1 MCGIR
6 VTGAATAREWRIDAV
21 TRRRA
26 NRHDITNEKM
36 YEQYVR
42 AGRD

>member
-1 MCGIR
+1 
-6 VTGAATAREWRIDAV
+6 VTGAAAPRGWRIDAM

-26 NRHDITNEKM
+26 NHHDITNEKM
-36 YEQYVR
+36 YEQYFR